1 MRSPAAAISVKTGN
15 MCDSAVHTSVDAD
28 SRGNGE
34 ISEPRAQASVEEP
47 ERLLKERLLKERL
60 LKERPLEELERLLR
74 EHSLGSATYVPSEC
88 PYCPKRGSMEDQEYL
103 EFVVIL
109 EDTRTRI
116 ETVLTEL
123 PVNGAT
129 KARLNRVVANLER
142 AAQRF
147 RKKDKAS
154 LT

>member
-1 MRSPAAAISVKTGN
+1 M
-15 MCDSAVHTSVDAD
+15 SVDAD

-47 ERLLKERLLKERL
+47 ERLLKER
-60 LKERPLEELERLLR
+60 PLEELERLLR
-74 EHSLGSATYVPSEC
+74 EHSLGSATCIPSEG

-109 EDTRTRI
+109 EDTRNRI

-129 KARLNRVVANLER
+129 KARLNRVVADLER